1 MTNPIS
7 ANARAK
13 IYVLGI
19 IVGALATVAPTILA
33 ALQVPPSW
41 TTVAVSTIGLITTIS
56 SILARGNLTPDD
68 VSAVEHGVSAVAAD
82 VKVAKEGSTV
92 AASTP
97 DAASVGASS
106 SAPVVTT
113 PMSLADLAAAQ
124 VAAAQPA
131 PATATA
137 VTPTAVA

>member
-7 ANARAK
+7 ANARAR
-13 IYVLGI
+13 IYFVGI
-19 IVGALATVAPTILA
+19 IIGAFATISPTVLS
-33 ALQVPPSW
+33 ALSVSDAW
-41 TTVAVSTIGLITTIS
+41 TTVTVSVIGVITTIT

-124 VAAAQPA
+124 VAAAHPA
-131 PATATA
+131 PAA
-137 VTPTAVA
+137 